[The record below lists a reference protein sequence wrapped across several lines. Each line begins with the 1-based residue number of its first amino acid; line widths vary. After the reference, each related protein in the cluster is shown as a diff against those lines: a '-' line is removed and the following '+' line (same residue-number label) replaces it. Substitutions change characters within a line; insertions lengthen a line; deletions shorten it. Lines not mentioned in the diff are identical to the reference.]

1 MINIGNELYKLI
13 KGNSNKINKNIYSS
27 FRELCYSFSLMIIN
41 LSYKNLLPLVQRD
54 NNIIIICIIE
64 ALNIFEKNEN
74 LIFLCIK
81 ALYRLVKYDKIL
93 EEFDYNNIINDLNCN
108 FVEIMERNGIK
119 YSLDDYIFD
128 KRNDICQAAND
139 LNNIINS

>member
-1 MINIGNELYKLI
+1 
-13 KGNSNKINKNIYSS
+13 
-27 FRELCYSFSLMIIN
+27 MIIN

>member
-1 MINIGNELYKLI
+1 
-13 KGNSNKINKNIYSS
+13 
-27 FRELCYSFSLMIIN
+27 MIIN

-108 FVEIMERNGIK
+108 FGEIMERNGIK

>member
-1 MINIGNELYKLI
+1 MSAAIPLSKKTVSKKGKKNSSSTTAQKQELQHGVEYPVFS
-13 KGNSNKINKNIYSS
+13 KGAG
-27 FRELCYSFSLMIIN
+27 
-41 LSYKNLLPLVQRD
+41 VTD
-54 NNIIIICIIE
+54 DH
-64 ALNIFEKNEN
+64 
-74 LIFLCIK
+74 IK